1 MRRTQDAHSLRDAL
15 ASQRRGPETVEPFV
29 DYDGNDTPAFAPG
42 HAYLGNLRRGR
53 VCYDHRGTKLKVLE
67 RGMGSVTVRY
77 SGGAKRV
84 IRGRAFT
91 APHKPTTLAR
101 GTVVQVNS
109 R

>member
-1 MRRTQDAHSLRDAL
+1 MKRTQDAHSLQDTL

-42 HAYLGNLRRGR
+42 CVYLGNLRRGR
-53 VCYDHRGTKLKVLE
+53 VCYDHRGTKLKVLA